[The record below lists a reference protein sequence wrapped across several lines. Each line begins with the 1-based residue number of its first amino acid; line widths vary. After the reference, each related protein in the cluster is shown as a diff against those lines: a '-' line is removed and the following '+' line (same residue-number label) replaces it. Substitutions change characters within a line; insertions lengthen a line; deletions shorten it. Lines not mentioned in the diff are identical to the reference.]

1 MFDALVA
8 AGDLR
13 GRRVLELGCGTG
25 RLAAALA
32 ERAVA
37 RVWAVEPSAEMAA
50 AARAAGVTV
59 KEAGAERLPFKDA
72 WFERVVARMVV
83 HLLDRPRAFAEAR
96 RVLVPGGR
104 LAVASMD
111 PEWFAEHW
119 LDPWFPSVTRIDVE
133 RFPST
138 ERLETEL
145 AEAGF
150 DPQVDRLVQ
159 EVSMSREEA
168 LAKMRGRAFS
178 TFELIP
184 EDEYREGLA
193 RAEADVPQRLE
204 YRRVWLIASGRTRP
218 A

>member
-96 RVLVPGGR
+96 RVLVPDGR

-133 RFPST
+133 RFPSA

-150 DPQVDRLVQ
+150 APQVDRLVQ

-193 RAEADVPQRLE
+193 RAEAEVPARVDF
-204 YRRVWLIASGRTRP
+204 RRVWLIASGRSRP

>member
-1 MFDALVA
+1 M
-8 AGDLR
+8 
-13 GRRVLELGCGTG
+13 LELGCGTG

-37 RVWAVEPSAEMAA
+37 RVWAIEPSAEMAA
-50 AARAAGVTV
+50 AAGAAGVTV
-59 KEAGAERLPFKDA
+59 KQAAAERLPFKDG

-96 RVLVPGGR
+96 RVLGPDGR
-104 LAVASMD
+104 IVVASMD
-111 PEWFAEHW
+111 PDWFGQHW

-133 RFPST
+133 RFPT
-138 ERLETEL
+138 AGRLEEEL
-145 AEAGF
+145 AAAGF
-150 DPQVDRLVQ
+150 DPTVERLEQPVA
-159 EVSMSREEA
+159 MTRDEA

-193 RAEADVPQRLE
+193 RAEAEVPERVE
-204 YRRVWLIASGRTRP
+204 YRRVWLIASARTRP